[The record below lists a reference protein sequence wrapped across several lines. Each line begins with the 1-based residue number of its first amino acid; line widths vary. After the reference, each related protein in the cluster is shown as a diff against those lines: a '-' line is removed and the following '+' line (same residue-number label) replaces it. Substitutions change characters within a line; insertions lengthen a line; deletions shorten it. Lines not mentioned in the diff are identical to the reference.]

1 LFEPLD
7 GHRSSKTRKPF
18 ARQARASVPESKQ
31 QEGFMLDGRSKI
43 RFSRRML
50 AVAAASGAVAFGGI
64 ASATIATAS
73 PAAPAAHKFSFS
85 LTVAKDTKSCL
96 PHASGRVTIVPTGV
110 ADTMTVSVSH
120 VPGPAN
126 YALFDLQK
134 PTKPFGVAT
143 FLTYLHAARNGQGTA
158 TVAGIFDSRT
168 FSLSLGAFAPTRE
181 YHLGLWFTDPKL
193 PFDLG
198 CEKGATKP
206 IVTPFDGT
214 YNAGILVLG
223 TAQFPANRGPL
234 SHVHL

>member
-1 LFEPLD
+1 
-7 GHRSSKTRKPF
+7 
-18 ARQARASVPESKQ
+18 
-31 QEGFMLDGRSKI
+31 MLDGRSKI

-50 AVAAASGAVAFGGI
+50 AVAAASGAVAAGGI

-73 PAAPAAHKFSFS
+73 PAVPAAHRFSFN
-85 LTVAKDTKSCL
+85 LTVAKDAKSCL
-96 PHASGRVTIVPTGV
+96 PHASGQVTIVPTGV

-126 YALFDLQK
+126 YAVFDLQK
-134 PTKPFGVAT
+134 PVKPFGVAT
-143 FLTYLHAARNGQGTA
+143 FLTYLHAARNGRGTA
-158 TVAGIFDSRT
+158 TVTGIFDSRT
-168 FSLSLGAFAPTRE
+168 FSLSLGGTTTFAPTRE

-193 PFDLG
+193 PFQLG

-206 IVTPFDGT
+206 VVTPFDGT
-214 YNAGILVLG
+214 NNAGILVLG